1 MTYFQAIIL
10 GIVQGITEFL
20 PISSS
25 AHLVLVPYLLKW
37 EIPLS
42 QVFPFDVLVQIGTL
56 LAVIIYFRKD
66 LWEIIVAVLT
76 GLRDRHPF
84 STPQARLGWY
94 LVLAS
99 IPAGIAGLILKEV
112 IERAFSDPRA
122 SAGFLF
128 VTAALLVMAEL
139 IGHRNRALADVT
151 WKDSLVIGFFQVLSL
166 FPGVSRS
173 GSTIAGGMS
182 RHLDRR
188 TSGQFAFLMSVP
200 IMLAAGVASLPDL
213 FETPDLSSF
222 LPVVGVGFIISA
234 LVGYFSIHW
243 LLSLLNRR
251 RLYGFAIYCAVIAII
266 ILLIPNA

>member
-25 AHLVLVPYLLKW
+25 AHLVLVPYILKW
-37 EIPLS
+37 EIPPS

-56 LAVIIYFRKD
+56 LAVLIYFRKD
-66 LWEIIVAVLT
+66 LWEIIDAVLS
-76 GLRDRHPF
+76 GLRDRQPF

-99 IPAGIAGLILKEV
+99 FPAGIAGLFLKKV
-112 IERAFSDPRA
+112 IERTFSDPRA
-122 SAGFLF
+122 SAGFLLI
-128 VTAALLVMAEL
+128 TAALLVIAEL
-139 IGHRNRALADVT
+139 IGRRNRTLIDIT
-151 WKDSLVIGFFQVLSL
+151 WKDSVIIGFFQILSL

-188 TSGQFAFLMSVP
+188 TSGRFAFLMSVP

-213 FETPDLSSF
+213 FETPNLSSF
-222 LPVVGVGFIISA
+222 LPVVGVGFLISA

-243 LLSLLNRR
+243 LLSFLSRR
-251 RLYGFAIYCAVIAII
+251 RLYGFAVYCAFLAAI
-266 ILLIPNA
+266 ILLYQYA